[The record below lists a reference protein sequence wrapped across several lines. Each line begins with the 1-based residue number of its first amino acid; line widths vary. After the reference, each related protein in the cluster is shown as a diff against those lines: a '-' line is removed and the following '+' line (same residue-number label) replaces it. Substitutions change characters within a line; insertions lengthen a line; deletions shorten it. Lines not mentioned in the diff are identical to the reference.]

1 MVTGGTQAARQTAS
15 SSKFCATLDFSRWSR
30 MHGSRP
36 VLFQL
41 RQLLL
46 AAVITVGAIAIITG
60 VALCSGISGF
70 SQPALAQS
78 HD

>member
-1 MVTGGTQAARQTAS
+1 
-15 SSKFCATLDFSRWSR
+15 